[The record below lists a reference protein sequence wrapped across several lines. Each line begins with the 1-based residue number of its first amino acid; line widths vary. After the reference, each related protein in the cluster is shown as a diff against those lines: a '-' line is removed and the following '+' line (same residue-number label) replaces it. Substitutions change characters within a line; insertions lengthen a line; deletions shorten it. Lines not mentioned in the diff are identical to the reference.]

1 MFTVR
6 SQLIRTEWPVENE
19 EDADYVEAECYMAPD
34 GKMAVDSSVFGEIQ
48 LILAEKRTA
57 LAAMRTGI
65 AVFALPLSVLSALIA
80 TSKYYNIWHVLH
92 FLLPLLVLNVGL
104 IVLGCYLVIHSISR
118 IRHYDR
124 LIKTLKKEH
133 SAIAEFLD

>member
-1 MFTVR
+1 MR
-6 SQLIRTEWPVENE
+6 
-19 EDADYVEAECYMAPD
+19 PD
-34 GKMAVDSSVFGEIQ
+34 SKEGMDSNIFGEIQ

-57 LAAMRTGI
+57 LAGLRTGI

-80 TSKYYNIWHVLH
+80 TSKYYNVWHVLH
-92 FLLPLLVLNVGL
+92 FLLPLLVINLAL

-124 LIKTLKKEH
+124 LIGQLKREH
-133 SAIAEFLD
+133 GAIAEFVG